1 MLHARYEHVPP
12 DEADVIVALGG
23 DGFMLETLH
32 ARIERP
38 VPIYGMNLG
47 TIGFL
52 LNTYRADGLLE
63 RLERGGADTA
73 APAAHACALP
83 QRQGRARP
91 RHQRGLPVPGDAPG
105 RAPAHRDRR

>member
-1 MLHARYEHVPP
+1 MADRKAKLGFRAAETPEAQAGLAVLQARYEHLPP

-63 RLERGGADTA
+63 RLEEAVPIPLHPRRLRAQR
-73 APAAHACALP
+73 PCRHA
-83 QRQGRARP
+83 
-91 RHQRGLPVPGDAPG
+91 GD
-105 RAPAHRDRR
+105 

>member
-1 MLHARYEHVPP
+1 MSIGFRAADTPEAQAGLAALKALYEHVPP
-12 DEADVIVALGG
+12 DRATVIVALGG

-47 TIGFL
+47 TVGFL

-63 RLERGGADTA
+63 RLAQA
-73 APAAHACALP
+73 V
-83 QRQGRARP
+83 
-91 RHQRGLPVPGDAPG
+91 PV
-105 RAPAHRDRR
+105 